1 MISEPLIVIAICI
14 VLYAVCSERLSN
26 SFVSAPMVFMFA
38 GLLAGPA
45 AFGFFDLSID
55 SHVLEG
61 FGELTLGFILFAD
74 AAATNS
80 RRLAMDYALPRRLL
94 LVGLPLTIALGAG
107 VAFFMFPD
115 LSWMEAALIAAIL
128 APTDAALGYAVVT
141 SKAVPARIR
150 QAILVESGV
159 NDGLALPA
167 VLLFAALA
175 FSAEAGETQG
185 AGYWIGFTI
194 KQIAIGAVVGVIL
207 GGGLGKLIHEADG
220 RGWIAHSFR
229 NLSCVGVAIL
239 TLLGAHLVDGN
250 GFIAAFVG
258 GLAFGSFCKKR
269 SGALTEFVEE
279 EGQLF
284 SLVIFF
290 LFGAVLLPDA
300 TEHFTFF
307 CVFYAVLSLT
317 VIRMAPIAASLI
329 GSGVKPPTM
338 AFIGW
343 FGPRGL
349 ASILFLFIAVEHQ
362 EMEALSQI
370 EAIVYITVALSVI
383 VHGISAAPLSRMY
396 GAGAAAKADGATAS

>member
-1 MISEPLIVIAICI
+1 MISEPLIVIAVCL
-14 VLYAVCSERLSN
+14 VAYAIFSERLSN
-26 SFVSAPMVFMFA
+26 SVVSAPMIFMFA
-38 GLLAGPA
+38 GLAAGPA
-45 AFGFFDLSID
+45 GFGFFDVSID
-55 SHVLEG
+55 SHILEA

-80 RRLAMDYALPRRLL
+80 RQLASDYKLPRRLL
-94 LVGLPLTIALGAG
+94 LIGLPLTMVFGAG
-107 VAFFMFPD
+107 VAVLMFPD

-141 SKAVPARIR
+141 SEAVPARIR

-175 FSAEAGETQG
+175 FSAETGG
-185 AGYWIGFTI
+185 AEGPGYWIGFTV
-194 KQIAIGAVVGVIL
+194 KQIVIGAAVGAVL
-207 GGGLGKLIHEADG
+207 GGVLGKLIHDADG

-250 GFIAAFVG
+250 GFIAAFIG
-258 GLAFGSFCKKR
+258 GLVFGSFCKKR
-269 SGALTEFVEE
+269 AGALTGFVEE

-290 LFGAVLLPDA
+290 IFGAVLLPAA
-300 TEHFTFF
+300 TDYFTVF
-307 CVFYAVLSLT
+307 CFFYAILSLT
-317 VIRMAPIAASLI
+317 IIRMAPTALSLV

-370 EAIVYITVALSVI
+370 QAIVYITVALSVI
-383 VHGISAAPLSRMY
+383 AHGVTAAPLSRAY
-396 GAGAAAKADGATAS
+396 GATASAKADAATG